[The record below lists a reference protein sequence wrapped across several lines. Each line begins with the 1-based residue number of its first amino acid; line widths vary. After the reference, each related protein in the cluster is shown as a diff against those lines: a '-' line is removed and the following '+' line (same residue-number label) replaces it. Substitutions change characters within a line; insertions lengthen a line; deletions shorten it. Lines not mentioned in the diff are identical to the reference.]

1 MSAATEDL
9 TAENQQ
15 NSKEDLQEE
24 APSNNDDV
32 AGKKIIGKI
41 TFIIIMIMTHNIIY

>member
-24 APSNNDDV
+24 APSNNDDA
-32 AGKKIIGKI
+32 AGKIIGKI
-41 TFIIIMIMTHNIIY
+41 SYFQLFPP